1 MSVRL
6 GYACISMK
14 MRAEGVY
21 TGRTLI
27 LKTLREKGLEAAREL
42 ARQNVADL
50 LKLIEYNESIGIRF
64 FRITSNLFPHMDNP
78 AAVIVGAS
86 SNPTNEVYNIDFA
99 RGELAKCGRAALNLG
114 HRITMHPGQFAQLGS
129 PRPEVVAQTGR
140 DLATHAAILTAM
152 GLEPSHGSV
161 LVIHGGGTFGDRGA
175 AAERFRRAFKE
186 LPREVSK
193 YISLENDEF
202 QWSVLDL
209 LPICEDLDIPLCID
223 FFHHSCRDAAKFD
236 IFNPEL
242 IHKIMNTWHRRGIK
256 PKCHWS
262 AQASGAR
269 IGTHADCVDEIPAA
283 IINVCK
289 RYDCDIMIEAKK
301 KDECVLGL
309 LPRYFTRVV
318 SGGRVRWNII

>member
-6 GYACISMK
+6 GYACISVK

-27 LKTLREKGLEAAREL
+27 LKTLQERGLEAARDL

-50 LKLIEYNESIGIRF
+50 LKLIEYNESIGVRF

-78 AAVIVGAS
+78 AIS
-86 SNPTNEVYNIDFA
+86 QREIDMDDIYNIDFA
-99 RGELAKCGRAALNLG
+99 RGELAKCGRKALNLG

-140 DLATHAAILTAM
+140 DLGTHAEILAAM

-161 LVIHGGGTFGDRGA
+161 LIIHGGGTFGDKNATG
-175 AAERFRRAFKE
+175 ERFRCAFRA
-186 LPREVSK
+186 LPAETRK

-209 LPICEDLDIPLCID
+209 LPICEELEIPLCID

-236 IFNPEL
+236 IFAPEL
-242 IHKIMNTWHRRGIK
+242 IHRIMNTWRRRGIK

-262 AQASGAR
+262 AQAAAAR
-269 IGTHADCVDEIPAA
+269 VGTHADCVDEIPASV
-283 IINVCK
+283 IDICK
-289 RYDCDIMIEAKK
+289 QYDCDIMIEAKK

-309 LPRYFTRVV
+309 LPRYYDRLVDGRGRVV
-318 SGGRVRWNII
+318 WNIK